1 MSIKFLLATPMVLVF
16 DYKGYEVSIFKR
28 GRMLIKNV
36 SEEADA
42 LTHLQ
47 GNRRNNSKLNEMQ
60 ATQASANPQRQ
71 LTGRAVFLI
80 SGGID
85 SPVAASMLIR
95 KGVEPVFAYF
105 DSYPLCD
112 QAAEGIA
119 FETVRRVCT
128 FHQVTGVKFYS
139 VQHSA
144 DLEEIVTKCPEK
156 YACILSRRLMFRIA
170 EKIGVHENCDAIVT
184 GDAIG
189 QKASQTLQNI
199 TATDCVMERLPVV
212 RPLVGMNKL
221 DIERHAKNIK
231 TYEISIKPG
240 VATCG
245 VPTRNPS
252 TSARKIRLEEVEA
265 HLDLSSMVENAFKNA
280 AHSSTLIFNST
291 FADQRQ
297 HPDGRCLRSCLGA
310 RIPHDH
316 ASVTPQC
323 DLLSTHTPHDHEVR
337 CPNSNH
343 KII

>member
-1 MSIKFLLATPMVLVF
+1 MQTI
-16 DYKGYEVSIFKR
+16 
-28 GRMLIKNV
+28 
-36 SEEADA
+36 
-42 LTHLQ
+42 
-47 GNRRNNSKLNEMQ
+47 Q
-60 ATQASANPQRQ
+60 ATANPQRQ

-119 FETVRRVCT
+119 FETVRRVCS
-128 FHQVTGVKFYS
+128 FHEVTGAKFYS
-139 VQHSA
+139 IPHSA
-144 DLEEIVTKCPEK
+144 DLEQIVTKCPEK

-170 EKIGVHENCDAIVT
+170 EKLGVHENCDAIIT

-199 TATDCVMERLPVV
+199 TATDCVMKRLAVL

-221 DIERHAKNIK
+221 HIERYAKNIG
-231 TYEISIKPG
+231 TFEISTKPG

-252 TSARKIRLEEVEA
+252 TSARRIRLEEAEA
-265 HLDLSSMVENAFKNA
+265 
-280 AHSSTLIFNST
+280 
-291 FADQRQ
+291 
-297 HPDGRCLRSCLGA
+297 CL
-310 RIPHDH
+310 
-316 ASVTPQC
+316 
-323 DLLSTHTPHDHEVR
+323 DLLSMVDSALR
-337 CPNSNH
+337 NAR
-343 KII
+343 ILQL